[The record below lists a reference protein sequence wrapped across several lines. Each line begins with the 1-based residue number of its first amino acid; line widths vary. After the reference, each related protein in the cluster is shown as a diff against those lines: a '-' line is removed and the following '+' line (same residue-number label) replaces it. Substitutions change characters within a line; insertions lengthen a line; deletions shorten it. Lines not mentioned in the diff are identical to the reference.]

1 MKILAKKIVEDEQIK
16 TQTLQEHTNWVM
28 EEALKLID
36 DKSLSKVSIVSG
48 WKKEKILD
56 LIFFS
61 CYFHDI
67 GKATIEF
74 QNTIN
79 NGTNSYHSL
88 YSVSVLN
95 QINEFNIS
103 GEEDSTI
110 NLLLTLCLTHHTLLP
125 YNSNNAYFTF
135 LDSVENIFFNYKDS
149 YKNYLNKECL
159 YDFDFEIEE
168 DIEDILFDIE
178 DDLKYIKENHKLRT
192 LYTYCSGILN
202 FADWLASARFNKS
215 LPKTYFEKIPTK
227 EIFLEQ
233 LSENNPSFKKL
244 RDFQDDLSILGK
256 SVLVEI
262 PTGEGKTEGSL
273 LWAIKNLYDKNSKVI
288 YTLPTQVTSNKLY
301 ERVTSLFDKNECGLI
316 HSSSKLYLEKEYE
329 KEHGLVDDFFKS
341 EITFNKN
348 FSKPVTVSTID
359 SLLKF
364 FINIGRFNIA
374 TKNYLNSVVI
384 IDEVHCYDFKLMG
397 FLKKFLEL
405 CNEFDVKVCLMS
417 ASIPKKIKELLGIEN
432 YPIITEKK
440 LFKKKANEIIKIDE
454 ELDENFD
461 LIIKKFKENKNIL
474 IIRNSVKSATD
485 TYKKLRDDYGID
497 EDDLILYHST
507 FKKRDKNQKEK
518 DIFDK
523 LDGNKP
529 FILIATQIVEISLDI
544 DFDIMFTDNAPIDS
558 LIQRFGRVNRKK
570 DEIKKGVIYIFK
582 YEKEFPYKSKYLI
595 QITFDTIENGYFE
608 LGEYVK
614 WLNIVYDKVFKNDIK
629 INNEIDI
636 LFKQGYKKYD
646 DVLKELDGI
655 KKSEDNYDLRHIEQS
670 KVDYLLVDDFLDD
683 NIDSKKFHEYTISL
697 PNYYGKKYLYMS
709 QKESFYKV
717 LDLKYNYRQGLLIDD
732 DKSCE
737 FM

>member
-1 MKILAKKIVEDEQIK
+1 MEVWAKKIKETGEK
-16 TQTLQEHTNWVM
+16 QTLEDHTLWVI
-28 EEALKLID
+28 EEALNLID
-36 DKSLSKVSIVSG
+36 NKSLKKVSNVSG
-48 WKKEKILD
+48 FTSNQIKD
-56 LIFFS
+56 LIFFCS
-61 CYFHDI
+61 YFHDI

-74 QNTIN
+74 QKTILDGKKSFHPLYSAFLLINIKEFVYKDIGFNNLLVSIVLSHHSLFPLKYDKANYNFSFLSNHKTFLNGYKSVYEKLLNKKCEYTFSFKEIAKIKYKSYVEILQKQLELIN
-79 NGTNSYHSL
+79 N
-88 YSVSVLN
+88 
-95 QINEFNIS
+95 
-103 GEEDSTI
+103 
-110 NLLLTLCLTHHTLLP
+110 
-125 YNSNNAYFTF
+125 
-135 LDSVENIFFNYKDS
+135 
-149 YKNYLNKECL
+149 
-159 YDFDFEIEE
+159 
-168 DIEDILFDIE
+168 
-178 DDLKYIKENHKLRT
+178 NHKLRT

-202 FADWLASARFNKS
+202 LADWLASARFSRS
-215 LPKTYFEKIPTK
+215 LPKTYFEELPTK
-227 EIFLEQ
+227 ENLKGK
-233 LSENNPSFKKL
+233 LSFDIL
-244 RDFQDDLSILGK
+244 RDFQKDLSILSK

-273 LWAIKNLYDKNSKVI
+273 LWAIKNLYDKNSKII

-316 HSSSKLYLEKEYE
+316 HSSSKLYLEKDYE

-348 FSKPVTVSTID
+348 FSKPVTVSTVD

-397 FLKKFLEL
+397 FLKRFLEL

-417 ASIPKKIKELLGIEN
+417 ASIPIRIKELLGIEN
-432 YPIITEKK
+432 YPIVTEKE
-440 LFKKKANEIIKIDE
+440 LFKKKANEIVKIDE

-461 LIIKKFKENKNIL
+461 LVIKKFKENKNIL

-485 TYKKLRDDYGID
+485 TYKKLRDDCGIG
-497 EDDLILYHST
+497 ENDLILYHST

-523 LDGNKP
+523 LDANKP

-570 DEIKKGVIYIFK
+570 DETKKGVIYIFK
-582 YEKEFPYKSKYLI
+582 YEKEFPYKSKYLL
-595 QITFDTIENGYFE
+595 QTTFDTIENGYFE
-608 LGEYVK
+608 LGKYVE
-614 WLNIVYDKVFKNDIK
+614 WLNIVYNKVFKNDIK
-629 INNEIDI
+629 INNEIDS

-683 NIDSKKFHEYTISL
+683 NIDLKKFHEYTISL
-697 PNYYGKKYLYMS
+697 PNYYEKKYLYTS

-717 LDLKYNYRQGLLIDD
+717 LDLKYSYREGLLIDD
-732 DKSCE
+732 NKSCE